1 MKKMSSDYYK
11 LASHHMEK
19 SWRAW
24 ESNSSLKSWGHT
36 IPARLAYLC
45 ETVIN
50 AVSLPFAIIAI
61 TFGSLHALCTWNR
74 QSALFQDTY
83 ATISKVANRL
93 FLSGFGALFSPA
105 VTHKYRD
112 ANITP
117 FIIAARVVVISGGLL
132 YAFLQK

>member
-1 MKKMSSDYYK
+1 MNNDLYVT
-11 LASHHMEK
+11 ASLHMEK
-19 SWRAW
+19 SWQAW
-24 ESNSSLKSWGHT
+24 ESNSPLKSWGHT

-45 ETVIN
+45 ETVVN
-50 AVSLPFAIIAI
+50 AVNLPFAIIAI
-61 TFGSLHALCTWNR
+61 TFGSVHALCTWNR
-74 QSALFQDTY
+74 QSTVFQDAYT
-83 ATISKVANRL
+83 TISKVANRL
-93 FLSGFGALFSPA
+93 FLSGFGALISPA

>member
-1 MKKMSSDYYK
+1 MSNDYYEI
-11 LASHHMEK
+11 ASSHVEK
-19 SWRAW
+19 SWQAW
-24 ESNSSLKSWGHT
+24 EANSSLKAWGHT

-45 ETVIN
+45 ESVIN

-61 TFGSLHALCTWNR
+61 TLGSLHALCTWDR
-74 QSALFQDTY
+74 KSEIFQDTY

-93 FLSGFGALFSPA
+93 FLSGFGALVSPA

-132 YAFLQK
+132 YAFLNRG